1 MKSSE
6 HNGAYIT
13 PPFRTNILI
22 LSKRTFFTRSF
33 LKKPSYSLISE
44 ISDILSLLYC
54 LVKLIPYTRPKCSDL
69 YTLSQSKLLENHTLH
84 SGTYLYSPYM
94 AAPPPPPVL
103 SEVSQ
108 KCV

>member
-13 PPFRTNILI
+13 PPFRTNMLI

-44 ISDILSLLYC
+44 ISDIISLLYC
-54 LVKLIPYTRPKCSDL
+54 LVIV
-69 YTLSQSKLLENHTLH
+69 
-84 SGTYLYSPYM
+84 SPFTVEGGVLTPAM
-94 AAPPPPPVL
+94 AQL
-103 SEVSQ
+103 GHI
-108 KCV
+108 KILT

>member
-13 PPFRTNILI
+13 PPFRTNMLI

-44 ISDILSLLYC
+44 ISDIISLLYC
-54 LVKLIPYTRPKCSDL
+54 LVIV
-69 YTLSQSKLLENHTLH
+69 
-84 SGTYLYSPYM
+84 SPFTVEGGVLTPAM
-94 AAPPPPPVL
+94 AQL
-103 SEVSQ
+103 GYI
-108 KCV
+108 KILT